1 MVEIEDMTNNTFAKI
16 KVVGVGGGGNNA
28 VNRMINCDLTGVDFI
43 VVNTDHQALEGS
55 KAANKIQIGAK
66 LTRGLGAGADPEVG
80 RKAAEES
87 REDLRA
93 ILEGADMVFITAGM
107 GGGTGTGAAP
117 VVAEIAKELGALTV
131 GVVTKP
137 FTFEGRRRAQQAEMG
152 ITDLKDRVDAII
164 TIPND
169 KILQIIDKK
178 TPMNEAFSYADDVL
192 HQGVQ
197 GISDLIS
204 KPAFINLDF
213 ADVKTIMQDAGSTM
227 MGIGTASGETRAL
240 DAAKLAIS
248 SKLLE
253 TSIQGAK
260 GILFN
265 ITGGESMSMMEINE
279 ASEFIYNVADPDA
292 TVIMGAGYD
301 NDMGDS
307 IRITIIAT
315 GFDGKNG
322 IVSPFQGNTQKQETT
337 PQPQNT
343 GLNNIFGQAAQ
354 TSTPVTPT
362 MPFGIPNNMQQSP
375 QAPQAPSFKAP
386 SFDDVEVPAF
396 MRRK

>member
-1 MVEIEDMTNNTFAKI
+1 MVEIEDMNNNTFAKI
-16 KVVGVGGGGNNA
+16 KVVGVGGGGSNA
-28 VNRMINCDLTGVDFI
+28 VNRMINSDLSGVDFI

-55 KAANKIQIGAK
+55 KANRKIQIGAK

-117 VVAEIAKELGALTV
+117 VVAEIAKEVGALTV

-137 FTFEGRRRAQQAEMG
+137 FTFEGRRRAQQAETG
-152 ITDLKDRVDAII
+152 ISDLKERVDAII

-279 ASEFIYNVADPDA
+279 ASEFIYSVADPDA

-301 NDMGDS
+301 TDMGDS

-322 IVSPFQGNTQKQETT
+322 IVSPFQGGNNANTAKQE
-337 PQPQNT
+337 QPQQPNLGT
-343 GLNNIFGQAAQ
+343 LNNVFGQPAA
-354 TSTPVTPT
+354 PT
-362 MPFGIPNNMQQSP
+362 MPTMPPFGAGNENTQV
-375 QAPQAPSFKAP
+375 PQAPSFKAP
-386 SFDDVEVPAF
+386 TFDDVEVPAF